1 MYFENLW
8 HEQLKI
14 IICASRNIGHIQFH
28 RYVWGYQS
36 YIQFHKYVE
45 GYKSF
50 ITFGKHWKPPPVT
63 LSNASERSLWSA
75 IAARLQEIGAPGC
88 KNSRVNAYRSH
99 IWETGSQ
106 NWKTQQSKE

>member
-50 ITFGKHWKPPPVT
+50 ITF
-63 LSNASERSLWSA
+63 
-75 IAARLQEIGAPGC
+75 
-88 KNSRVNAYRSH
+88 
-99 IWETGSQ
+99 
-106 NWKTQQSKE
+106 